1 MQVVVCSLINVIQ
14 FFFCE
19 VEQVVLLNMHS
30 LSGSK
35 KMDKTKYTSHS
46 MEAFICHV
54 IGIDFHGRGHNG
66 RL

>member
-19 VEQVVLLNMHS
+19 VEQVVLLNMHFF
-30 LSGSK
+30 SGSK
-35 KMDKTKYTSHS
+35 K
-46 MEAFICHV
+46 MEAFICHG

-66 RL
+66 RLYQKSRGMV